1 MKGNKT
7 MRKVLCVIMILAICL
22 SLCGCMSGC
31 QGAARD
37 FGGEVTINLPPNEK
51 LEVITWK
58 EDSLWYLTRPMR
70 EDEEAETHV
79 YKQSSEWGVF
89 EGTVTI
95 IETKTD

>member
-1 MKGNKT
+1 MKKI
-7 MRKVLCVIMILAICL
+7 LCIIMILTICL
-22 SLCGCMSGC
+22 SLCACTSGC

-37 FGGEVTINLPPNEK
+37 LGGEVTIELPPNEK

-70 EDEEAETHV
+70 EGEEAETHV

-95 IETKTD
+95 IETRSE

>member
-1 MKGNKT
+1 
-7 MRKVLCVIMILAICL
+7 
-22 SLCGCMSGC
+22 MSGC

-37 FGGEVTINLPPNEK
+37 FGGEITIELPPNQK

-70 EDEEAETHV
+70 EGEEAETHI
-79 YKQSSEWGVF
+79 YQQSSEWGVF

-95 IETKTD
+95 IETKTN

>member
-1 MKGNKT
+1 
-7 MRKVLCVIMILAICL
+7 MRKVLCIIMILAICL

-31 QGAARD
+31 QSAARD
-37 FGGEVTINLPPNEK
+37 FGGEVTITLPANEK

-70 EDEEAETHV
+70 EGEEAETHV

>member
-1 MKGNKT
+1 
-7 MRKVLCVIMILAICL
+7 MRKVLCILIVIAICL

-37 FGGEVTINLPPNEK
+37 LGGEVTIELPPNQK

-58 EDSLWYLTRPMR
+58 GDSLWYLTRPMR
-70 EDEEAETHV
+70 EYEEAETHL
-79 YKQSSEWGVF
+79 YQQSSEWGIF
-89 EGTVTI
+89 EGTVTV

>member
-1 MKGNKT
+1 MKKI
-7 MRKVLCVIMILAICL
+7 LCIIMIIAICL

-37 FGGEVTINLPPNEK
+37 LGGEVTINLPPNQK

-58 EDSLWYLTRPMR
+58 EDSLWYLTRSMR
-70 EDEEAETHV
+70 EGEEAETHV

>member
-1 MKGNKT
+1 MK
-7 MRKVLCVIMILAICL
+7 KVLCVIVILVMCL
-22 SLCGCMSGC
+22 SLCGCISGC

-37 FGGEVTINLPPNEK
+37 LGGEVTIELPPNEK

-70 EDEEAETHV
+70 EGEEAETHL

-95 IETKTD
+95 IESKTN

>member
-1 MKGNKT
+1 
-7 MRKVLCVIMILAICL
+7 MRKVLCILMIIAICL
-22 SLCGCMSGC
+22 SLCVCMSGC

-37 FGGEVTINLPPNEK
+37 LGGEVTIELPPNEK

-70 EDEEAETHV
+70 EGEEAETHV
-79 YKQSSEWGVF
+79 YKQSSEWGIF

>member
-1 MKGNKT
+1 MK
-7 MRKVLCVIMILAICL
+7 KVLCVIMILIICL

-37 FGGEVTINLPPNEK
+37 LGGEVTITLPANEK

-79 YKQSSEWGVF
+79 YRQSSEWGIF
-89 EGTVTI
+89 EGTVTV
-95 IETKTD
+95 IESKTD